1 MKGFCEC
8 VKSVNLLKSRF
19 DAGEKSCV
27 CCGVF
32 MSYAF
37 AFALAAALPAALD
50 FALFAEAL
58 GADADEAKYAEQGE
72 EQEHD

>member
-1 MKGFCEC
+1 MQVRGVLC
-8 VKSVNLLKSRF
+8 VV
-19 DAGEKSCV
+19 
-27 CCGVF
+27 VF
-32 MSYAF
+32 AMSYAF
-37 AFALAAALPAALD
+37 ALALAAALPAALD

>member
-1 MKGFCEC
+1 MQ
-8 VKSVNLLKSRF
+8 VRRV
-19 DAGEKSCV
+19 V
-27 CCGVF
+27 CCDFV

-37 AFALAAALPAALD
+37 ALALAAALPAALD

>member
-1 MKGFCEC
+1 MQLRRVVCFGLF
-8 VKSVNLLKSRF
+8 VK
-19 DAGEKSCV
+19 
-27 CCGVF
+27 
-32 MSYAF
+32 SYAF
-37 AFALAAALPAALD
+37 ALALAAALPAALD

>member
-1 MKGFCEC
+1 MCC
-8 VKSVNLLKSRF
+8 VISNT
-19 DAGEKSCV
+19 
-27 CCGVF
+27 
-32 MSYAF
+32 F

>member
-1 MKGFCEC
+1 MC
-8 VKSVNLLKSRF
+8 VV
-19 DAGEKSCV
+19 
-27 CCGVF
+27 VF
-32 MSYAF
+32 VKSYAF
-37 AFALAAALPAALD
+37 ALALAAALPAALD